1 MAIRLIIDSAADLSP
16 EEFDG
21 SVKVL
26 PCPVYID
33 GKSYLPYVNIN
44 LQEFY
49 KLQYEASKMPTT
61 GPVDEDTLRT
71 AFNDALKDGDEVLA
85 IFMASEMSITYDNAK
100 KVQAEI
106 GSKNIYVIDSECA
119 TFPYGALVL
128 EAYKMIKEGTYS
140 IQEINDRIKTLT
152 SKSKMLAV
160 IDDVT
165 YLKLGGRSKGP
176 IAVIAN
182 FLNFKPI
189 ITITEGDIKVV
200 DKERGRIKVLQK
212 IIDFMMESDIDT
224 SLPMYIGHSDYVEGA
239 EVFKEY
245 IENKTKF
252 KIEKI
257 FEIGPTVGTHAG
269 PRSVGISYFVK

>member
-1 MAIRLIIDSAADLSP
+1 MAIKLIIDSAADLTP
-16 EEFDG
+16 EDFDD
-21 SVKVL
+21 SVRVL

-33 GKSYLPYVNIN
+33 GKVYLPYIN
-44 LQEFY
+44 LNIKEFY

-61 GPVDEDTLRT
+61 GPVDEETIRNT
-71 AFNDALKDGDEVLA
+71 FSEILKDGDDVLA
-85 IFMASEMSITYDNAK
+85 IFMASEMSKTYENAK
-100 KVQAEI
+100 KVQAELD
-106 GSKNIYVIDSECA
+106 SEHIYIVDSECA

-128 EAYKMIKEGTYS
+128 EAYKMIKNGIYTLE
-140 IQEINDRIKTLT
+140 EIYERINYLAPR
-152 SKSKMLAV
+152 SKMLAV

-200 DKERGRIKVLQK
+200 DKERGRGKVLQK
-212 IIDFMMESDIDT
+212 IIDFMLESDIDT

-239 EVFKEY
+239 EVFKDYVER
-245 IENKTKF
+245 KTSF
-252 KIEKI
+252 KIERI
-257 FEIGPTVGTHAG
+257 FDIGPTVGTHAG